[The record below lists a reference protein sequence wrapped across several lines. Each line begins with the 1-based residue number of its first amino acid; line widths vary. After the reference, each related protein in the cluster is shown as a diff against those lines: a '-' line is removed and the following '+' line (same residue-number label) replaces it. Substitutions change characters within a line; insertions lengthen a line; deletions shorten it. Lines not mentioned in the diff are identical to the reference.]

1 MYVQETPE
9 YFRLK
14 HFLDFASHHSIKE
27 MQPVA
32 KNCQAK
38 DSDWGN
44 SSLRILDG
52 KSKGLRPPEKHQV
65 GFRLTGH
72 RGGSL

>member
-32 KNCQAK
+32 KNCP
-38 DSDWGN
+38 
-44 SSLRILDG
+44 G
-52 KSKGLRPPEKHQV
+52 KRFWLGQRQFANP
-65 GFRLTGH
+65 
-72 RGGSL
+72 